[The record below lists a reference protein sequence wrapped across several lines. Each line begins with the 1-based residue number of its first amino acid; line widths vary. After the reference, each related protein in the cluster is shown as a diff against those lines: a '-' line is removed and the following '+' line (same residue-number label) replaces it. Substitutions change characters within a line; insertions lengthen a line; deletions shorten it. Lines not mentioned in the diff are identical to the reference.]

1 MMMIAHGIHVYEL
14 QFEMN
19 VYDPYSCCC
28 CCCWC
33 CFGATQVVPKRSEQG
48 LKP

>member
-1 MMMIAHGIHVYEL
+1 MMMIAHEIHVYEL

-19 VYDPYSCCC
+19 VYDSYSCCC
-28 CCCWC
+28 FC
-33 CFGATQVVPKRSEQG
+33 CFGATQVVAKRSEQG

>member
-1 MMMIAHGIHVYEL
+1 MIAHGIHVYEL

-19 VYDPYSCCC
+19 VYDSYSCSC
-28 CCCWC
+28 C